1 MTGGAAVW
9 GRHGQLVL
17 VVITAP
23 LVVPPA
29 TAIVMT
35 AVPFMPALV
44 VSSMLL
50 PPVRA
55 FAPGPTHSPVTS
67 VRPDG
72 SQNQQNQQSSHL
84 KPYLSSIRSAVP
96 ALAVVRTVADV
107 TSVLHVGCQQADGLC
122 ARTGDTD
129 LRRTNPLR
137 MKADECRQE
146 GETTHEHYRD

>member
-17 VVITAP
+17 VVITGP

-35 AVPFMPALV
+35 AVPFVPSALI

-72 SQNQQNQQSSHL
+72 SQKQQNQQSSHL
-84 KPYLSSIRSAVP
+84 KPYLSSIRGTVP
-96 ALAVVRTVADV
+96 ALAVVRTVADI
-107 TSVLHVGCQQADGLC
+107 TSVLHVGCQQPDGLC

-137 MKADECRQE
+137 MKADECR
-146 GETTHEHYRD
+146 